1 MTALSKKR
9 LDLRDMLLLAGAGQW
24 AAQMSIPYMNM
35 APGTTDPYTQGV
47 IQLVQG
53 LQRLLNQQ
61 GAKLEVDGGMGADTV
76 AALVP
81 FSGARWYDKSW
92 AQLYADVISGKPW
105 PGYIREDRAPVVK
118 LPTATADYV
127 AVGDPITDL
136 VTNPF
141 VLLAGG
147 AFLYWKFF
155 HKKAS

>member
-1 MTALSKKR
+1 
-9 LDLRDMLLLAGAGQW
+9 
-24 AAQMSIPYMNM
+24 
-35 APGTTDPYTQGV
+35 
-47 IQLVQG
+47 
-53 LQRLLNQQ
+53 
-61 GAKLEVDGGMGADTV
+61 
-76 AALVP
+76 
-81 FSGARWYDKSW
+81 
-92 AQLYADVISGKPW
+92 
-105 PGYIREDRAPVVK
+105 